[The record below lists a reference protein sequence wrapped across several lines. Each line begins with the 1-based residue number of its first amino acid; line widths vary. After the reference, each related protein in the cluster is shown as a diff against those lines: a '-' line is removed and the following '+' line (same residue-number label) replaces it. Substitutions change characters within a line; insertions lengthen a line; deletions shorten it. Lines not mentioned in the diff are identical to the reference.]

1 MLEVLEDFTEY
12 LPNMIIK
19 PWTVSIQYLG
29 NAMLSKLIGFLYEID
44 SWDCFTNCWTAVELL
59 NNCSKA
65 APRMPT
71 QKLHRLYAMT
81 LTSSPTPLPVRVVD
95 VDVPGETKVRDFAD
109 HAVGE
114 KNVAGREVS
123 VYELKRSGVRLRA
136 VWPDLEIKN
145 RQFFQK
151 LIKKFPQQF
160 HFKTD
165 CCQNSPKR

>member
-1 MLEVLEDFTEY
+1 MLVWSILIGFVHLIDSIIPLLTEQIMLEVLEDFTEY

-19 PWTVSIQYLG
+19 SWTVSIQYLG

-59 NNCSKA
+59 SNCSKA
-65 APRMPT
+65 APRIPT
-71 QKLHRLYAMT
+71 QKLHLLYAMT

-123 VYELKRSGVRLRA
+123 VYELKRSGS
-136 VWPDLEIKN
+136 EIASSVTRFRN
-145 RQFFQK
+145 
-151 LIKKFPQQF
+151 
-160 HFKTD
+160 
-165 CCQNSPKR
+165 

>member
-1 MLEVLEDFTEY
+1 MLSMLVWSILIGFVHLINSIIPLLTEIMLEDFSEY
-12 LPNMIIK
+12 LPNMILK
-19 PWTVSIQYLG
+19 SWTVSIQYLG

-44 SWDCFTNCWTAVELL
+44 LWDCFTNCWTAS
-59 NNCSKA
+59 SKA

-123 VYELKRSGVRLRA
+123 VYELKRSGS
-136 VWPDLEIKN
+136 EIASSVTRFRN
-145 RQFFQK
+145 
-151 LIKKFPQQF
+151 
-160 HFKTD
+160 
-165 CCQNSPKR
+165 